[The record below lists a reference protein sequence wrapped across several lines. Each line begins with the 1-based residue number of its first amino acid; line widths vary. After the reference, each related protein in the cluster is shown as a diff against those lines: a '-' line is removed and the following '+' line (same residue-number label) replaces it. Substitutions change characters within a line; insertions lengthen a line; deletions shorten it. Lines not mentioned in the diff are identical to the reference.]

1 MENLGNTCFVSAVMQ
16 AIFNVLEAIP
26 SLPRSEAITSLWSVL
41 SNPLAN
47 REEFLFAASSEFY
60 RKVVAPMVDDDG
72 NPLFPLGKQ
81 QDGEEFLNA
90 FIESMLSPVFPHIVT
105 QLEVRTRNTT
115 SCLNCKHTGEHM
127 DSSNT
132 QFVYLTKEGVPTP
145 PQTTSRRRGKEP
157 ALPRPEVQDLQQLLN
172 LLTEQKEE
180 IEIVC
185 TACLHN
191 TSSKSVS
198 IETGAV
204 LIVVIK
210 RFQIDD
216 TTMETSKN
224 NSLVHVPLELVM
236 NKEQYSLLCLVDH
249 LGATRGNGHYVSHV
263 RDMKT
268 GRFHTYDDREVT
280 QSKAGI
286 LQSESAY
293 ILIYC
298 RQSIL
303 MVPPLAALMYS

>member
-1 MENLGNTCFVSAVMQ
+1 
-16 AIFNVLEAIP
+16 
-26 SLPRSEAITSLWSVL
+26 
-41 SNPLAN
+41 
-47 REEFLFAASSEFY
+47 
-60 RKVVAPMVDDDG
+60 MVDGEG

-90 FIESMLSPVFPHIVT
+90 LIESMLNPVFPHIVT
-105 QLEVRTRNTT
+105 QLEVRTCNTT
-115 SCLNCKHTGEHM
+115 CCLKCKQTGEHM

-132 QFVYLTKEGVPTP
+132 QFVYLPEEAVPTP
-145 PQTTSRRRGKEP
+145 TQTTSRRRGKEP
-157 ALPRPEVQDLQQLLN
+157 AFRPEVHDLQQLLN
-172 LLTEQKEE
+172 SLTEQKEE
-180 IEIVC
+180 IEIEC
-185 TACLHN
+185 RKCSHN
-191 TSSKSVS
+191 TGVKSVS

-204 LIVVIK
+204 MIAVIK
-210 RFQIDD
+210 RFQIDA
-216 TTMETSKN
+216 TTKETTKN
-224 NSLVHVPLELVM
+224 NSLVHVPLELVI

-249 LGATRGNGHYVSHV
+249 LGPTRGNGHYVSHV

>member
-1 MENLGNTCFVSAVMQ
+1 
-16 AIFNVLEAIP
+16 
-26 SLPRSEAITSLWSVL
+26 
-41 SNPLAN
+41 
-47 REEFLFAASSEFY
+47 
-60 RKVVAPMVDDDG
+60 
-72 NPLFPLGKQ
+72 
-81 QDGEEFLNA
+81 
-90 FIESMLSPVFPHIVT
+90 
-105 QLEVRTRNTT
+105 
-115 SCLNCKHTGEHM
+115 
-127 DSSNT
+127 
-132 QFVYLTKEGVPTP
+132 
-145 PQTTSRRRGKEP
+145 
-157 ALPRPEVQDLQQLLN
+157 
-172 LLTEQKEE
+172 
-180 IEIVC
+180 
-185 TACLHN
+185 LHN